1 MLPTIDFSLLG
12 LLAAVWAGL
21 KIIWDITCKFF
32 KWVSDKALTLL
43 IGSKFWATAAFFAAS
58 VAIMSL
64 LSYVVNAFL
73 SFLVQTAV
81 GSISF
86 APLRESLIFLGNFLP
101 LAELGS
107 VLTFL
112 FLHGRFLWLQKTMVT
127 GGQRCAPIY
136 GT

>member
-1 MLPTIDFSLLG
+1 
-12 LLAAVWAGL
+12 
-21 KIIWDITCKFF
+21 
-32 KWVSDKALTLL
+32 
-43 IGSKFWATAAFFAAS
+43 
-58 VAIMSL
+58 MSL

-107 VLTFL
+107 VLTFFVSAWSL
-112 FLHGRFLWLQKTMVT
+112 SLVAENYGYWWAKMRTYLRDIKSSWKT
-127 GGQRCAPIY
+127 
-136 GT
+136 